1 MKCRVLLFFCSN
13 PDALGIDES
22 EKGIY
27 DALKNIAELP
37 PSPSR
42 VGDRVVDSAT
52 GPGESPAAE
61 VVSKGSSAAG
71 TGEGLQVI
79 DLFSCRVLTFVFVC
93 FR

>member
-22 EKGIY
+22 EEGIY

-42 VGDRVVDSAT
+42 VGDRLVDSAA
-52 GPGESPAAE
+52 GPKESPVAE
-61 VVSKGSSAAG
+61 DVSNGSSAAG
-71 TGEGLQVI
+71 TGV
-79 DLFSCRVLTFVFVC
+79 FNVFNWFFCRA
-93 FR
+93 